1 MSIRD
6 RVLGEKETVIY
17 GKGYIEDTLC
27 GCTFRI
33 SPKSFYQVNPVQTEI
48 LYMKAIEYAGLT
60 GKERIVD
67 AYCGIG
73 TIGLIAASKAK
84 EVISVELNR
93 DAVRDAVTNAKRND
107 IKNVQFYNADAGQF
121 MVEICLLYT
130 STNFFA
136 VLIGIMFN
144 YIGPISYGGAYIP
157 MVLSFGSGRKEA
169 TWGAHLLY
177 AGYALTAYRFIL
189 FTGYISAGRMDGFKN
204 ILIAEAFVLCIAFGQ
219 ICAVLQMRYGKKGI
233 AVGIIVTV
241 AVRCV

>member
-1 MSIRD
+1 M
-6 RVLGEKETVIY
+6 VLGEKETVIY

-48 LYMKAIEYAGLT
+48 LYTKAIEYAGLT

-121 MVEICLLYT
+121 MVEMAEYRADQKKNQVPDAT
-130 STNFFA
+130 KSGKKATPDGNVDVVFMDPPRAGSDEAF
-136 VLIGIMFN
+136 
-144 YIGPISYGGAYIP
+144 
-157 MVLSFGSGRKEA
+157 LSSVIRLAPK
-169 TWGAHLLY
+169 
-177 AGYALTAYRFIL
+177 RVV
-189 FTGYISAGRMDGFKN
+189 YISCNPETPDYAPARGQPRPRLHRPARLRSGHVPKGGSYRDGSSFIPQKSRQ
-204 ILIAEAFVLCIAFGQ
+204 L
-219 ICAVLQMRYGKKGI
+219 YPH
-233 AVGIIVTV
+233 
-241 AVRCV
+241 